1 MCSYIKKIQGKR
13 TFWEQSLKSLYYQIG
28 HFPTD
33 LRIIL
38 LIFIRYS
45 LCKKSSVLSQDGSPK
60 GAMLRFFGKQQSFCW
75 IGNGPP
81 APWHFSE
88 NSSKFGDPIVPRA
101 RCVWTF
107 YGDMVLWYGM
117 VWYGMVRYVW
127 CGPVV
132 LRSMLYSM
140 YTPRSSW
147 IMDSNNTHLNIASI
161 SHIETTP
168 GKK

>member
-1 MCSYIKKIQGKR
+1 MATYMCSYIKKIQGKR

-81 APWHFSE
+81 PLGTFPKIHP
-88 NSSKFGDPIVPRA
+88 NLGIRSSLGPDVCELFTVI
-101 RCVWTF
+101 
-107 YGDMVLWYGM
+107 WYCGM
-117 VWYGMVRYVW
+117 VWYGMVW
-127 CGPVV
+127 
-132 LRSMLYSM
+132 
-140 YTPRSSW
+140 
-147 IMDSNNTHLNIASI
+147 
-161 SHIETTP
+161 
-168 GKK
+168 